1 MAHFHWLEG
10 DTLVI
15 FNLQPHELQV
25 SQTVKSEA
33 QTYAIRFL
41 SSRQR

>member
-1 MAHFHWLEG
+1 MVRLHWLE
-10 DTLVI
+10 DDMLVI

-33 QTYAIRFL
+33 QTYAIRFV
-41 SSRQR
+41 SSRRR